1 MATLPKSATQRFA
14 ELRRQLQQLD
24 YFCKGTVLARRMK
37 CGQPSCAC
45 HTDPAKR
52 HGPYWEWTR
61 KIHGQTVN
69 VRLSSE
75 AGPIYQRASTE
86 HRRLNSLLHQLE
98 KTSRLALSALAKQA
112 ERAAKSAAK
121 NRPRSGEQ

>member
-1 MATLPKSATQRFA
+1 MATPPKSAAQRFA
-14 ELRRQLQQLD
+14 ELQHALQKLQ
-24 YFCKGTVLARRMK
+24 YFCKGTVLERRMK

-61 KIHGQTVN
+61 KVRGKTVN

-75 AGPIYQRASTE
+75 AGPIYRRASTE
-86 HRRLNSLLHQLE
+86 HRHLNSLLRQLE
-98 KTSRLALSALAKQA
+98 KVSRIALAAIAKQA
-112 ERAAKSAAK
+112 ERAAKLTAK